1 MVEDA
6 KSKGAQV
13 VVGGSPAPNH
23 GSLYYNPTILTNIK
37 DNMEIFR
44 DEVFGPVVPFIKF
57 TEENVI
63 LFFLHIVFG
72 GNFLYS
78 VIFTRKVLLES

>member
-13 VVGGSPAPNH
+13 IVGGSPAPNH

-57 TEENVI
+57 TEENVNI
-63 LFFLHIVFG
+63 LFYISKSNLVKK
-72 GNFLYS
+72 S
-78 VIFTRKVLLES
+78 QQ

>member
-6 KSKGAQV
+6 KSKGAEV

-57 TEENVI
+57 AEENVNI
-63 LFFLHIVFG
+63 LFCMYKHNLVKKIPTVKLRTPTGF
-72 GNFLYS
+72 
-78 VIFTRKVLLES
+78 

>member
-6 KSKGAQV
+6 KSKGAEV
-13 VVGGSPAPNH
+13 VVGGSPAHNH

-57 TEENVI
+57 TEENVNI
-63 LFFLHIVFG
+63 LFCMYKHNLVKKIPTEKLQTPTGF
-72 GNFLYS
+72 
-78 VIFTRKVLLES
+78 

>member
-6 KSKGAQV
+6 KSKGAEV

-57 TEENVI
+57 TEENVNI
-63 LFFLHIVFG
+63 LF
-72 GNFLYS
+72 YS
-78 VIFTRKVLLES
+78 SKSNLVKKSQQ

>member
-13 VVGGSPAPNH
+13 IVGGSPAPNH

-57 TEENVI
+57 TEENVSI
-63 LFFLHIVFG
+63 IISISK
-72 GNFLYS
+72 GNLVKKNPNGKISDSGF
-78 VIFTRKVLLES
+78 